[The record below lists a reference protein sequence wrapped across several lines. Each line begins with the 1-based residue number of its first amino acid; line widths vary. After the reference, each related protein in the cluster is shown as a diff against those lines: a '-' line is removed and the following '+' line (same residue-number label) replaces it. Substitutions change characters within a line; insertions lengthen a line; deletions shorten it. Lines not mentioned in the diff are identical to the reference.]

1 MRTSTPQVAWISGA
15 PGGSRSLLLNH
26 HLGSRVCMERVQLR
40 HTATHEA
47 QEKKKRRKEFRTSNR
62 WDEQEEG
69 AEQLCHATQQEAQR
83 ETWLSGRP
91 WISLHFSL
99 YALRHSCFGVAAYW
113 ANKTGIGYH
122 TFQTAGLVFSAC
134 HISGPPAT
142 KQKSGIRD
150 RCVINLDAR
159 LRSSNLTRI
168 RHEAERSASATT
180 GEQAKET

>member
-1 MRTSTPQVAWISGA
+1 MRTSTPQVAWISKA
-15 PGGSRSLLLNH
+15 PGWLRSVRLNH
-26 HLGSRVCMERVQLR
+26 HLGSRVCRERIQLR
-40 HTATHEA
+40 HTTTHEA
-47 QEKKKRRKEFRTSNR
+47 QEKKKRRKEFRTSSR
-62 WDEQEEG
+62 CDEQEEG

-99 YALRHSCFGVAAYW
+99 YALRHSRFGVAAYW

-134 HISGPPAT
+134 RISGP
-142 KQKSGIRD
+142 SGIRD
-150 RCVINLDAR
+150 RCVINLDPR